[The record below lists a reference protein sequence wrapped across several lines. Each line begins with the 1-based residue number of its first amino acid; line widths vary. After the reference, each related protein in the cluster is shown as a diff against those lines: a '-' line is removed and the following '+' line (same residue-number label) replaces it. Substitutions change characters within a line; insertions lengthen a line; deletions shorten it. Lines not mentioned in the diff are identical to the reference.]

1 MAVRKTP
8 AKPAARTSAAK
19 KPPPGKAA
27 VAIDFPKEGE
37 EIPSGHYAIR
47 LSASGGNVE
56 VSFDGKTWHP
66 CREAVGHHWYDWFP
80 AEPGRFSIQARVRVG
95 GRAVRKTPPRTC
107 WVGPTSA
114 N

>member
-8 AKPAARTSAAK
+8 SKTPAVKKRAAAAR
-19 KPPPGKAA
+19 PA
-27 VAIDFPKEGE
+27 VSIDFPKEGE

-47 LSASGGNVE
+47 LSASSDRVE
-56 VSFDGKTWHP
+56 ISFDGKTWHP

-80 AEPGRFSIQARVRVG
+80 AQPGRFSIQARARVG
-95 GRAVRKTPPRTC
+95 ARSVRKTSPRTC